1 MQVISRNFL
10 SKKNTLKKELK
21 FQLTNISGKN
31 PKTKDNKIYNSLIT
45 RLGEKRKINISQP
58 IETIVI
64 RAQQNFEIA
73 GGLNPIQIEIED
85 HRVINILKNTKM
97 SYIK

>member
-1 MQVISRNFL
+1 MNM
-10 SKKNTLKKELK
+10 
-21 FQLTNISGKN
+21 
-31 PKTKDNKIYNSLIT
+31 
-45 RLGEKRKINISQP
+45 SQP

-64 RAQQNFEIA
+64 RVQQNFEIA